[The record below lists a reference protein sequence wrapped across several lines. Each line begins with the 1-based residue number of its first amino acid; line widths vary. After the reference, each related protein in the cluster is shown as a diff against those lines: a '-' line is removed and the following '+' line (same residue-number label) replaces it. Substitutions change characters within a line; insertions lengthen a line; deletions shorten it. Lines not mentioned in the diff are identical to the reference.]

1 MGTTG
6 VFWTQ
11 ASTRWSFG
19 PWVTSHPCVGA
30 MSAWNQIPPSVTS
43 SSPKHPSRGWRRSGP
58 KGGRSRR
65 IFSCVFVLWGSESYG
80 LAPRQSTAAGRVS
93 GWEELGPLKPGK
105 HERRW
110 ESGLMNCPLGK
121 FTFLLL
127 KELTWLTKSISQIS
141 KHADRFMSLTLFS
154 VWGPFRLWQAHN
166 LLGTILLQNRF
177 LNWFKYP

>member
-43 SSPKHPSRGWRRSGP
+43 SSPKHPSRGWKRSGP

-110 ESGLMNCPLGK
+110 ENGFMNCPLGK
-121 FTFLLL
+121 ITCWRSSPGWQKVFLKYQNMQTVVCL
-127 KELTWLTKSISQIS
+127 I
-141 KHADRFMSLTLFS
+141 LFS
-154 VWGPFRLWQAHN
+154 VWGPFRLWQAHK
-166 LLGTILLQNRF
+166 LLGTMSLQNRF